1 MIERLRGEFI
11 IAEEDKTELKRYLL
25 GQLAEPDAER
35 LEMRLLTEPSFIEE
49 FDMTV
54 DEITASYVAG
64 QFAGAEKEQ
73 VERYFLQSP
82 ERRRKLEFM
91 TELLHQVGAVQVQP
105 LTNVRH
111 DKRPGFAER
120 IRPFFSGP
128 NFAPR
133 FATVAMAIV
142 VLVIGGVWLSR
153 SGGPTRSGYVAMTLA
168 ISEAERNTSGPVP
181 EIKKIKLPTDVK
193 ELRLELLLP
202 NEPTQ
207 PVRYR
212 ADLAPPANIQGLT
225 IAGQDSRAV
234 VIAVPASGLKPD
246 RYAVRLFMIHA
257 DGQEE
262 RVPGNYFFRVE

>member
-1 MIERLRGEFI
+1 MIERPGGVSI
-11 IAEEDKTELKRYLL
+11 IAEDEKTELKRYLL

-35 LEMRLLTEPSFIEE
+35 LEMRLLTEPAFVEE
-49 FDMTV
+49 FDVMV

-64 QFAGAEKEQ
+64 QFAGEEKQQ
-73 VERYFLQSP
+73 VERYFFQSP
-82 ERRRKLEFM
+82 ERRQKLEFM
-91 TELLHQVGAVQVQP
+91 AELLHQIGAVQEKP
-105 LTNVRH
+105 AASVRH
-111 DKRPGFAER
+111 DKRPDFAER
-120 IRPFFSGP
+120 VRTLFSSPG
-128 NFAPR
+128 FAPR

-142 VLVIGGVWLSR
+142 LLVIGGVWLSR
-153 SGGPTRSGYVAMTLA
+153 SGGPTRTGYVAMTLA
-168 ISEAERNTSGPVP
+168 ISDAERSAGPAP
-181 EIKKIKLPTDVK
+181 EIKSIKLPANVN

-212 ADLAPPANIQGLT
+212 ADFAPPARIQGLT

-234 VIAVPASGLKPD
+234 VIAVPAFELRPD